1 MLMKMNEAR
10 MLWLQSTFGLQD
22 GSQKHSQLLHSQIT
36 VISTLTHKLPPDIDL
51 DYFAACE
58 VREIGCR
65 EQQSDIIVVSSQAF
79 NSTYCTL

>member
-1 MLMKMNEAR
+1 MKMSGAR
-10 MLWLQSTFGLQD
+10 MWWLQSISGLQD
-22 GSQKHSQLLHSQIT
+22 GSQKRNHPLHSQIT